1 MTTWTVITRTSVSRK
16 GRAIP
21 QDTRMLPVVLLALGA
36 LLSLPLTALGLPGT
50 WLFLAGAT
58 LYKAFA
64 PAAGLTWVAL
74 GVAASLAAV
83 AELLEF
89 VVSVRATTQ
98 TGGSSRAAWGALL
111 GGLAGAIVGVPIPL
125 LGSLVGSFLGAFAGA
140 LAAEYSVHG
149 DEVRAGRVAW
159 GALVGRVVAAAV
171 KVAFG
176 VLVAVIVCWSAAA

>member
-1 MTTWTVITRTSVSRK
+1 MTTWTVITRISVSRK